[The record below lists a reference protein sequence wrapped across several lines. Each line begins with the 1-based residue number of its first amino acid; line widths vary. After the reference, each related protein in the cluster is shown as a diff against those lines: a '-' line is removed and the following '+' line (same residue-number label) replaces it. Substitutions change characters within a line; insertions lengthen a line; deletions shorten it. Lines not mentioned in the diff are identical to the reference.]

1 MMVPLHLSGGVLV
14 TRDGRRRVDLL
25 AIDGR
30 IAAIGSELELPPD
43 TVRLDVQGLCV
54 LPGVIDPHTHF
65 WEDGFAA
72 APDFRDGSLSAVC
85 GGITTVIDMPLT
97 EPCVLDLPTLRDK
110 IALGVR
116 TSRVDF
122 ALFGGASPTNGDMLE
137 PLWRAGVVGLKI
149 FTCATGCAMQGVTRD
164 ADLHDTLA
172 RIARFGGLASLHAED
187 EERLAANHAGQLR
200 AGRNDEAAFLAW
212 HDEAAEL
219 LAMRRILGHAKTLGA
234 RVNIVHVTSPTGLA
248 LVAAA
253 RDDGVAATAET
264 CPHYLYLGAED
275 VLAQGSRAACAPP
288 VRERRG
294 IAAMRARVADGSVHT
309 IGTDHCAVSLDRKRP
324 PAIDAQPGLP
334 GLETM
339 VPLLLNLVARGELTL
354 ERMVEV
360 TSHDTARLYGLYP
373 RKGSV
378 EIGADADFT
387 IVDPDAVWTIGA
399 DRLAGSAGWTPYEGI
414 TVQGRVEMTVIRGR
428 LVARGGR
435 AVDADGPAAFIPRQ
449 QPAATATPHP
459 EGHAT

>member
-1 MMVPLHLSGGVLV
+1 MTLPLHLSGGFLV

-30 IAAIGSELELPPD
+30 IAAIGNDLELPPE
-43 TVRLDVQGLCV
+43 TVSVDVQGLCV

-65 WEDGFAA
+65 WEDGFTA

-97 EPCVLDLPTLRDK
+97 EPCVLDLPTLHDK
-110 IALGVR
+110 IDLGIR

-122 ALFGGASPTNGDMLE
+122 ALFGGASPTNGDRLE

-149 FTCATGCAMQGVTRD
+149 FTCTTGCAMEGVTRD
-164 ADLHDTLA
+164 ADLRDTLA
-172 RIARFGGLASLHAED
+172 RIAGFGGLASLHAED
-187 EERLAANHAGQLR
+187 EERLQANRAALQAGQC
-200 AGRNDEAAFLAW
+200 DEAAFLDW
-212 HDEAAEL
+212 HDEIAEL
-219 LAMRRILGHAKTLGA
+219 MAMRRILDHAKTVRA
-234 RVNIVHVTSPTGLA
+234 RVNIVHVTSPSGLA

-253 RDDGVAATAET
+253 CADGVAATAET

-275 VLAQGSRAACAPP
+275 VLSQGSRAACAPP
-288 VRERRG
+288 VRERRN
-294 IAAMRARVADGSVHT
+294 IAAMRAGVADGLVGT

-324 PAIDAQPGLP
+324 PALEAQPGLP

-360 TSHDTARLYGLYP
+360 TSHDTAHLYGLYP

-387 IVDPDAVWTIGA
+387 VVDLDPIWTIGA

-414 TVQGRVEMTVIRGR
+414 EVQGRVEMTIIRGR

-435 AVDADGPAAFIPRQ
+435 ALDPDGPAAFIPRQ
-449 QPAATATPHP
+449 PAATATPHSK
-459 EGHAT
+459 GYTT

>member
-1 MMVPLHLSGGVLV
+1 MTAPLHLSGGVLA

-30 IAAIGSELELPPD
+30 IAAIGHALELPPD
-43 TVRLDVQGLCV
+43 TIRLDLDGLTI

-85 GGITTVIDMPLT
+85 GGITTIIDMPLT
-97 EPCVLDLPTLRDK
+97 EPCVLDLDTLHDK
-110 IALGVR
+110 IDLGRR

-122 ALFGGASPTNGDMLE
+122 ALFGGACPDNRDRLAS
-137 PLWRAGVVGLKI
+137 LWQAGVAGLKI
-149 FTCATGCAMQGVTRD
+149 FTCATGCAMEGVTRD
-164 ADLHDTLA
+164 VDLHDVLA
-172 RIARFGGLASLHAED
+172 RIAAFGGLACLHAED
-187 EERLAANHAGQLR
+187 EDRLLANRARQLD
-200 AGRNDEAAFLAW
+200 AGRTDPAAFLAW
-212 HDEAAEL
+212 HDETAEL
-219 LAMRRILGHAKTLGA
+219 LAIRRILGHAKTVGA
-234 RVNIVHVTSPTGLA
+234 RVNIVHVTSPDGLR
-248 LVAAA
+248 LVADA

-288 VRERRG
+288 VRGRSQ
-294 IAAMRARVADGSVHT
+294 IATMRARVADGSVHT

-360 TSHDTARLYGLYP
+360 TSYETARLYGLTP
-373 RKGSV
+373 RKGCI

-387 IVDPDAVWTIGA
+387 IVDLDAVWTIGA
-399 DRLAGSAGWTPYEGI
+399 GRLVGSAGWTPYEGM
-414 TVQGRVEMTVIRGR
+414 TVQGRVEMTIIRGR
-428 LVARGGR
+428 LVARSGR
-435 AVDADGPAAFIPRQ
+435 VVDVDGPACFVPRQ
-449 QPAATATPHP
+449 HATAP
-459 EGHAT
+459 ATHLSERQTT